1 MFTFFRLDD
10 PLVYMHPEGLRMLLK
25 YLSERCSID
34 MYVTIPE
41 VNEIAAGVRDKLRME
56 FIREH
61 VDEVLKG
68 NHSSKIACTL
78 YKRQSL

>member
-1 MFTFFRLDD
+1 
-10 PLVYMHPEGLRMLLK
+10 
-25 YLSERCSID
+25 

-41 VNEIAAGVRDKLRME
+41 VNEIAAGVRDKLRLE

-68 NHSSKIACTL
+68 NHSSKFASTL
-78 YKRQSL
+78 YKRQILLLNKTFIALTRCLHK